1 MSRSRKMLNILKA
14 DTEDPDLSSSFSNVA
29 AVHMEK
35 HINNIK
41 LPTFQLYYF
50 IIHTLLSSKLKKY
63 YLYCFFVSI
72 SACSRSMFL

>member
-50 IIHTLLSSKLKKY
+50 IIHTLLSSKLKNIIY
-63 YLYCFFVSI
+63 I
-72 SACSRSMFL
+72 AFLFQ